1 MEQHRADNGL
11 INYFTLISALK
22 GEFPVMTLIYEAH
35 LPVFI
40 VSSNVETFFSHAG
53 QLQDEKKLMSS
64 SWMETLCFLNGQT
77 EKPSLEDV
85 KEKYYELHNN
95 RKGARPVLQESD
107 SDSDS
112 SSDGDG
118 DGGSSDGGPEGEWEA
133 VTAIDAVEPRL
144 EAEVGTVNQA
154 GTANEMAVQTAQS

>member
-53 QLQDEKKLMSS
+53 QLQDEKKLMFS

-112 SSDGDG
+112 SSDGVG
-118 DGGSSDGGPEGEWEA
+118 RRWWLERWWPRRGRVGGGHRHRRGRATPRSRGGHRESGRYCE
-133 VTAIDAVEPRL
+133 
-144 EAEVGTVNQA
+144 
-154 GTANEMAVQTAQS
+154 